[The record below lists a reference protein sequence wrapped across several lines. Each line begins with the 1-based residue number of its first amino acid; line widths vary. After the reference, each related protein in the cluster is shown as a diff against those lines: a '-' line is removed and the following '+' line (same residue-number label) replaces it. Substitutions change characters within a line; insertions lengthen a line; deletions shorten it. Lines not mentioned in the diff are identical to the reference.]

1 MSDHIR
7 VERVDSPQM
16 NTITGFV
23 DNVNDTRRN
32 DFGDEFVVRNVL
44 VTIVCNACA
53 RTINIVEHAAPVAVP
68 LCEFSIDPFRILP
81 YNSQPLFSTIDES
94 RFY

>member
-1 MSDHIR
+1 
-7 VERVDSPQM
+7 M

-23 DNVNDTRRN
+23 DNVNNTGRN

-53 RTINIVEHAAPVAVP
+53 RTINVLVVVE
-68 LCEFSIDPFRILP
+68 
-81 YNSQPLFSTIDES
+81 Q
-94 RFY
+94 